1 MVDKEKVYLYIDEA
15 GTLDAAKKKDRF
27 FILSCCIA
35 TTPEIIES
43 KLELLRTEIEND
55 PYFASELI
63 KFKEAG
69 FHACDNHPD
78 IRTRYYSLLYTLNI
92 RIYSL
97 VLDKE
102 SDIYKDLMSRIGNNE
117 SVYYELLRSLLNDRL
132 IRNRNS
138 INILTFEEYGS
149 KPFVHKNQIEALI
162 ASIIKSNELAGLSYE
177 VKVSKKSDLMLSV
190 VDYVNYV
197 IFQML
202 HNETPRMRANFKLI
216 EPKIAILHHLHK
228 KIFYKE
234 RKRIIFDKIKGQGDV

>member
-1 MVDKEKVYLYIDEA
+1 MKTPISSILMSLQLLGDTRL
-15 GTLDAAKKKDRF
+15 GTLNEEQQQLIGSIKD
-27 FILSCCIA
+27 
-35 TTPEIIES
+35 
-43 KLELLRTEIEND
+43 
-55 PYFASELI
+55 
-63 KFKEAG
+63 
-69 FHACDNHPD
+69 
-78 IRTRYYSLLYTLNI
+78 
-92 RIYSL
+92 
-97 VLDKE
+97 
-102 SDIYKDLMSRIGNNE
+102 
-117 SVYYELLRSLLNDRL
+117 
-132 IRNRNS
+132 S

-216 EPKIAILHHLHK
+216 EPKIAILHHLDK